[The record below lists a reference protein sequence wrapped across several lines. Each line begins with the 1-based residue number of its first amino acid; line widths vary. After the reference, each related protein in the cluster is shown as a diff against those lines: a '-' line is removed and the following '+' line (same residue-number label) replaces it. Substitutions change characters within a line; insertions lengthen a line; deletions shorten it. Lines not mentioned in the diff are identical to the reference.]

1 MKPQIIAIHIGQLGR
16 TNMFNTKQKIII
28 FFFKKLQKDLEIQN
42 KSIIFVS
49 RNNNKN
55 KSNMNYN
62 QKLTSLANEYEATMN
77 HANEVMN
84 EIIETALEQ
93 AMVEAFNELTP
104 EEQMALIVGLLCE
117 QVEDSITEELTAV
130 VEAIEKAEQE
140 EEMRRY
146 EEERKREFF
155 KDLEMLSEMHRNG
168 RTVPEPTFLEVGLPE
183 DVLKHLK
190 RLGVKF

>member
-1 MKPQIIAIHIGQLGR
+1 
-16 TNMFNTKQKIII
+16 
-28 FFFKKLQKDLEIQN
+28 
-42 KSIIFVS
+42 
-49 RNNNKN
+49 
-55 KSNMNYN
+55 MNYN

-84 EIIETALEQ
+84 EIIATAFEQ
-93 AMVEAFNELTP
+93 AMMAAFNELSP
-104 EEQMALIVGLLCE
+104 AEQMALIVALLCE
-117 QVEDSITEELTAV
+117 KVEDNIAEELTAV

-155 KDLEMLSEMHRNG
+155 ADLEVLSGMHR
-168 RTVPEPTFLEVGLPE
+168 TVVTPQPEPTFLEVGLPE

>member
-1 MKPQIIAIHIGQLGR
+1 
-16 TNMFNTKQKIII
+16 
-28 FFFKKLQKDLEIQN
+28 
-42 KSIIFVS
+42 
-49 RNNNKN
+49 
-55 KSNMNYN
+55 MNYN
-62 QKLTSLANEYEATMN
+62 QKLTSLAQEYEATMN

-84 EIIETALEQ
+84 EIIATALEQ

-117 QVEDSITEELTAV
+117 QVEDRIAEELTAV
-130 VEAIEKAEQE
+130 VDAIEKAAQE

-146 EEERKREFF
+146 EEERKREFENLTGIQ
-155 KDLEMLSEMHRNG
+155 KNG
-168 RTVPEPTFLEVGLPE
+168 RVYRSPEPTFLEVGLPE

>member
-1 MKPQIIAIHIGQLGR
+1 
-16 TNMFNTKQKIII
+16 
-28 FFFKKLQKDLEIQN
+28 
-42 KSIIFVS
+42 
-49 RNNNKN
+49 
-55 KSNMNYN
+55 MNYN
-62 QKLTSLANEYEATMN
+62 QTLTSLAQEYEATMN

-84 EIIETALEQ
+84 EIIATALEQ

-104 EEQMALIVGLLCE
+104 DEQMALIVGLLCE
-117 QVEDSITEELTAV
+117 QVEESIAEELTAV
-130 VEAIEKAEQE
+130 VEAIEKAAQE

-155 KDLEMLSEMHRNG
+155 KELDAFFNKEREMLSGVQRRVAIPE
-168 RTVPEPTFLEVGLPE
+168 PEPTFLEVGLPE

>member
-1 MKPQIIAIHIGQLGR
+1 
-16 TNMFNTKQKIII
+16 
-28 FFFKKLQKDLEIQN
+28 
-42 KSIIFVS
+42 
-49 RNNNKN
+49 
-55 KSNMNYN
+55 MNYN

-84 EIIETALEQ
+84 EFVATAFEQ
-93 AMVEAFNELTP
+93 AIMEAFNELSP
-104 EEQMALIVGLLCE
+104 VEQMALIVALLCE
-117 QVEDSITEELTAV
+117 KVEDNIAEELTAV
-130 VEAIEKAEQE
+130 VEAIEKAAQE

-155 KDLEMLSEMHRNG
+155 ADLEMLSGMHR
-168 RTVPEPTFLEVGLPE
+168 TVVTPQPEPTFLEVGLPE

>member
-1 MKPQIIAIHIGQLGR
+1 
-16 TNMFNTKQKIII
+16 
-28 FFFKKLQKDLEIQN
+28 
-42 KSIIFVS
+42 
-49 RNNNKN
+49 
-55 KSNMNYN
+55 MNYN
-62 QKLTSLANEYEATMN
+62 QKLTSLAQEYEATMN

-84 EIIETALEQ
+84 EIIETALVQ

-104 EEQMALIVGLLCE
+104 DEQMALIIGLLCE
-117 QVEDSITEELTAV
+117 QVEESITEELTAV
-130 VEAIEKAEQE
+130 VDAIEKAEQE

-155 KDLEMLSEMHRNG
+155 ADLEVLSGMHR
-168 RTVPEPTFLEVGLPE
+168 TATPAPEPTFLEVGLPE

>member
-1 MKPQIIAIHIGQLGR
+1 
-16 TNMFNTKQKIII
+16 
-28 FFFKKLQKDLEIQN
+28 
-42 KSIIFVS
+42 
-49 RNNNKN
+49 
-55 KSNMNYN
+55 MNYN

-84 EIIETALEQ
+84 EIIATALEQ

-104 EEQMALIVGLLCE
+104 DEQMALIIGLLCE
-117 QVEDSITEELTAV
+117 QVEDRIAEELTAV

-146 EEERKREFF
+146 EEERKKEFF
-155 KDLEMLSEMHRNG
+155 AELEMLSEMHR
-168 RTVPEPTFLEVGLPE
+168 TATPEPKPTFLEVGLPE